1 MQYDVEKVT
10 ILRLLKNVQMQVEP
24 CETPLTGAPKILRSE
39 AYFDVRRN
47 KPAPCLTRGRMREIP
62 RSAGQMSIFQQPAK
76 DQHGE
81 VA

>member
-10 ILRLLKNVQMQVEP
+10 ILKLLKNVQMQVEP
-24 CETPLTGAPKILRSE
+24 CEIPLTGTPKILRSE

-47 KPAPCLTRGRMREIP
+47 KPAPCLTRGRMRETQ
-62 RSAGQMSIFQQPAK
+62 QMSIFQQPAK